1 MLQIKNL
8 TVTHKKDMRTLVED
22 FSFVLNK
29 GDRAVMIGEEG
40 NGKSTLLKL
49 IYDPALVDSYAEY
62 TGEIVKNHIKAG
74 YLPQEL
80 EERNREKSIWEFF
93 TEESDFYNMS
103 P

>member
-1 MLQIKNL
+1 M
-8 TVTHKKDMRTLVED
+8 ED

-62 TGEIVKNHIKAG
+62 TGEIVKNHIKG
-74 YLPQEL
+74 RGICP
-80 EERNREKSIWEFF
+80 RSWKSGTGRKASGSFSRKNQ
-93 TEESDFYNMS
+93 TL
-103 P
+103 

>member
-1 MLQIKNL
+1 
-8 TVTHKKDMRTLVED
+8 MRPLVED

-62 TGEIVKNHIKAG
+62 TGEIVKNHIRQGICPRSWKSGTGRKASG
-74 YLPQEL
+74 SFSRKNQTFIICPP
-80 EERNREKSIWEFF
+80 KSFQR
-93 TEESDFYNMS
+93 
-103 P
+103 